1 MCTTGG
7 KKEMTAMDKINE
19 ALAAVEAGKK
29 DAADRVRDLGFQW
42 RSTSAHLRA
51 ATIVMGLSDAGFGP
65 DMIRRFVTECVELK
79 QFGELKA
86 KEMAGSYLL
95 FKLAPLPVYAQL
107 VDLLLTEDESAAQE
121 AQPKEKQPAPAR
133 KAPAKK
139 AATGRKTARAA
150 DGK

>member
-1 MCTTGG
+1 
-7 KKEMTAMDKINE
+7 MTAMDKINE

-51 ATIVMGLSDAGFGP
+51 ATIVMGLSDAGYGP
-65 DMIRRFVTECVELK
+65 DMIRRFITECVELK

-95 FKLAPLPVYAQL
+95 FKLAPLPVYARL
-107 VDLLLTEDESAAQE
+107 VDLLLTEDNGGEPEPEETKEPE
-121 AQPKEKQPAPAR
+121 AQAKKPAAR

>member
-1 MCTTGG
+1 
-7 KKEMTAMDKINE
+7 MTAMDKINE

-65 DMIRRFVTECVELK
+65 DLIRRFITECVELK

-95 FKLAPLPVYAQL
+95 FKLAPLPVYARL
-107 VDLLLTEDESAAQE
+107 VDLLLTEDDGGGPEPEETKEPE
-121 AQPKEKQPAPAR
+121 APAKKPAAR

-139 AATGRKTARAA
+139 AAAGRKTARAA